1 MHGVRNIAE
10 GEERD
15 VLYFLLVWGCPLPAG
30 SRRNN
35 IQRRTMKPNR
45 GSPQIT
51 AGLIGS
57 VITMVCCFT
66 PALVVLLGAF
76 GFAAVIGYLD
86 YVLLPALA
94 IFLGLIVYGWW
105 IKRGCAAEN
114 KTSGCEST

>member
-1 MHGVRNIAE
+1 MWRPGYSTPHAFTGTL
-10 GEERD
+10 GLD
-15 VLYFLLVWGCPLPAG
+15 
-30 SRRNN
+30 
-35 IQRRTMKPNR
+35 R
-45 GSPQIT
+45 GNPQIT

-66 PALVVLLGAF
+66 PALVVPLSAF

-86 YVLLPALA
+86 YVLFPALA

-105 IKRGCAAEN
+105 IKPGCAAEN